1 MSATRLKSIL
11 AIQLH
16 AHGLPVPERDYHP
29 ACQWRADF
37 AWPDYHIALVVVSDR
52 RRYGRQQEV
61 DCERHNAA
69 ALAGWT
75 LLHVT
80 PAMIRDGRAYQWVE
94 AIFHWRWEAS
104 ASTPAQEPP

>member
-16 AHGLPVPERDYHP
+16 ALGLPVPQRDYSP
-29 ACQWRADF
+29 GRRWRADF

-75 LLHVT
+75 LLLVT
-80 PAMIRDGRAYQWVE
+80 PAMIRDGRAHQWVE
-94 AIFHWRWEAS
+94 AIFHWRREDQ
-104 ASTPAQEPP
+104 P